1 MIPLNDQIKE
11 AQREVALRKQ
21 TYPRLVTIQQMT
33 QEQADWHLAV
43 MEEIVQTLMR
53 LEKAQEQRLGENPGN
68 QGRDFD

>member
-43 MEEIVQTLMR
+43 MEEIV
-53 LEKAQEQRLGENPGN
+53 
-68 QGRDFD
+68 